1 MKPTKLKNIYTGDVV
16 YCKNIEETT
25 LVEEKAF
32 IRVYSE
38 DNPQRTFLVNRAA
51 FNIIG

>member
-16 YCKNIEETT
+16 YCKNINDVT

-32 IRVYSE
+32 IKVYSE
-38 DNPQRTFLVNRAA
+38 DNPHRTFLVNRAA